1 MRMKVLGCV
10 AAVFWAAFGLAASG
24 LCDADVGDFARRD
37 GETSDAARILR
48 AVEEAGKGG
57 VVWFPRG
64 VYLIDRTLAVTNGV
78 SLRLHKSARLVAAAD
93 MDFVVDYS
101 GGVMEAGGGR
111 PGADHNLFVRGGE
124 IDGKGRASCLRVR
137 SFRRMEVSGLTLRN
151 GRRFG
156 LKVGAKELG
165 RTGGGYE
172 AVVRDVYCICDRPG
186 MAGNVG
192 LESELSDCHFV
203 DCFVIDYTVG
213 VRLRNSSCRLARCH
227 VWGGMVRNAAGQCEY
242 LKDSVA
248 FDLDNWDTLLDACY
262 ADTAK
267 VGFRV
272 RGHARIVNSAVFN
285 NYEVFKMDDP
295 LAIDHVDGN
304 LTVAN
309 CHFVKTSPHAR
320 LYRGA
325 SKYPL
330 RWRDNTLV
338 RFADK
343 ERRVVDEKL
352 ARDAQT
358 SKEGRR

>member
-1 MRMKVLGCV
+1 MNTQI
-10 AAVFWAAFGLAASG
+10 A
-24 LCDADVGDFARRD
+24 
-37 GETSDAARILR
+37 
-48 AVEEAGKGG
+48 
-57 VVWFPRG
+57 
-64 VYLIDRTLAVTNGV
+64 TL
-78 SLRLHKSARLVAAAD
+78 
-93 MDFVVDYS
+93 M
-101 GGVMEAGGGR
+101 
-111 PGADHNLFVRGGE
+111 
-124 IDGKGRASCLRVR
+124 R

-156 LKVGAKELG
+156 L
-165 RTGGGYE
+165 
-172 AVVRDVYCICDRPG
+172 
-186 MAGNVG
+186 
-192 LESELSDCHFV
+192 
-203 DCFVIDYTVG
+203 
-213 VRLRNSSCRLARCH
+213 
-227 VWGGMVRNAAGQCEY
+227 
-242 LKDSVA
+242 
-248 FDLDNWDTLLDACY
+248 
-262 ADTAK
+262 K

-343 ERRVVDEKL
+343 ERRIVDEKL

>member
-1 MRMKVLGCV
+1 MN
-10 AAVFWAAFGLAASG
+10 
-24 LCDADVGDFARRD
+24 
-37 GETSDAARILR
+37 T
-48 AVEEAGKGG
+48 
-57 VVWFPRG
+57 
-64 VYLIDRTLAVTNGV
+64 LIATL
-78 SLRLHKSARLVAAAD
+78 
-93 MDFVVDYS
+93 M
-101 GGVMEAGGGR
+101 
-111 PGADHNLFVRGGE
+111 
-124 IDGKGRASCLRVR
+124 R

-151 GRRFG
+151 GRRFV
-156 LKVGAKELG
+156 L
-165 RTGGGYE
+165 
-172 AVVRDVYCICDRPG
+172 
-186 MAGNVG
+186 
-192 LESELSDCHFV
+192 
-203 DCFVIDYTVG
+203 
-213 VRLRNSSCRLARCH
+213 
-227 VWGGMVRNAAGQCEY
+227 
-242 LKDSVA
+242 
-248 FDLDNWDTLLDACY
+248 
-262 ADTAK
+262 K

-343 ERRVVDEKL
+343 ERRIVDEKL

>member
-1 MRMKVLGCV
+1 MN
-10 AAVFWAAFGLAASG
+10 
-24 LCDADVGDFARRD
+24 
-37 GETSDAARILR
+37 T
-48 AVEEAGKGG
+48 
-57 VVWFPRG
+57 
-64 VYLIDRTLAVTNGV
+64 LIATL
-78 SLRLHKSARLVAAAD
+78 
-93 MDFVVDYS
+93 M
-101 GGVMEAGGGR
+101 
-111 PGADHNLFVRGGE
+111 
-124 IDGKGRASCLRVR
+124 R

-156 LKVGAKELG
+156 L
-165 RTGGGYE
+165 
-172 AVVRDVYCICDRPG
+172 
-186 MAGNVG
+186 
-192 LESELSDCHFV
+192 
-203 DCFVIDYTVG
+203 
-213 VRLRNSSCRLARCH
+213 
-227 VWGGMVRNAAGQCEY
+227 
-242 LKDSVA
+242 
-248 FDLDNWDTLLDACY
+248 
-262 ADTAK
+262 K

-343 ERRVVDEKL
+343 ERRIVDEKL
-352 ARDAQT
+352 TRDAQT

>member
-1 MRMKVLGCV
+1 MN
-10 AAVFWAAFGLAASG
+10 
-24 LCDADVGDFARRD
+24 
-37 GETSDAARILR
+37 T
-48 AVEEAGKGG
+48 
-57 VVWFPRG
+57 
-64 VYLIDRTLAVTNGV
+64 LIATL
-78 SLRLHKSARLVAAAD
+78 
-93 MDFVVDYS
+93 M
-101 GGVMEAGGGR
+101 
-111 PGADHNLFVRGGE
+111 
-124 IDGKGRASCLRVR
+124 R

-156 LKVGAKELG
+156 L
-165 RTGGGYE
+165 
-172 AVVRDVYCICDRPG
+172 
-186 MAGNVG
+186 
-192 LESELSDCHFV
+192 
-203 DCFVIDYTVG
+203 
-213 VRLRNSSCRLARCH
+213 
-227 VWGGMVRNAAGQCEY
+227 
-242 LKDSVA
+242 
-248 FDLDNWDTLLDACY
+248 
-262 ADTAK
+262 K

-309 CHFVKTSPHAR
+309 CYFVKTSPHAR

>member
-1 MRMKVLGCV
+1 MNTQI
-10 AAVFWAAFGLAASG
+10 A
-24 LCDADVGDFARRD
+24 
-37 GETSDAARILR
+37 
-48 AVEEAGKGG
+48 
-57 VVWFPRG
+57 
-64 VYLIDRTLAVTNGV
+64 TL
-78 SLRLHKSARLVAAAD
+78 
-93 MDFVVDYS
+93 M
-101 GGVMEAGGGR
+101 
-111 PGADHNLFVRGGE
+111 
-124 IDGKGRASCLRVR
+124 R

-156 LKVGAKELG
+156 L
-165 RTGGGYE
+165 
-172 AVVRDVYCICDRPG
+172 
-186 MAGNVG
+186 
-192 LESELSDCHFV
+192 
-203 DCFVIDYTVG
+203 
-213 VRLRNSSCRLARCH
+213 
-227 VWGGMVRNAAGQCEY
+227 
-242 LKDSVA
+242 
-248 FDLDNWDTLLDACY
+248 
-262 ADTAK
+262 K

-343 ERRVVDEKL
+343 ERRIVDEKL

-358 SKEGRR
+358 SKEERR

>member
-1 MRMKVLGCV
+1 MN
-10 AAVFWAAFGLAASG
+10 
-24 LCDADVGDFARRD
+24 
-37 GETSDAARILR
+37 T
-48 AVEEAGKGG
+48 
-57 VVWFPRG
+57 
-64 VYLIDRTLAVTNGV
+64 LIATL
-78 SLRLHKSARLVAAAD
+78 
-93 MDFVVDYS
+93 M
-101 GGVMEAGGGR
+101 
-111 PGADHNLFVRGGE
+111 
-124 IDGKGRASCLRVR
+124 R

-156 LKVGAKELG
+156 LK
-165 RTGGGYE
+165 
-172 AVVRDVYCICDRPG
+172 I
-186 MAGNVG
+186 
-192 LESELSDCHFV
+192 
-203 DCFVIDYTVG
+203 
-213 VRLRNSSCRLARCH
+213 
-227 VWGGMVRNAAGQCEY
+227 
-242 LKDSVA
+242 
-248 FDLDNWDTLLDACY
+248 
-262 ADTAK
+262 
-267 VGFRV
+267 GFRV

-343 ERRVVDEKL
+343 ERRIVDEKL

>member
-1 MRMKVLGCV
+1 MN
-10 AAVFWAAFGLAASG
+10 
-24 LCDADVGDFARRD
+24 
-37 GETSDAARILR
+37 T
-48 AVEEAGKGG
+48 
-57 VVWFPRG
+57 
-64 VYLIDRTLAVTNGV
+64 LIGTL
-78 SLRLHKSARLVAAAD
+78 
-93 MDFVVDYS
+93 M
-101 GGVMEAGGGR
+101 
-111 PGADHNLFVRGGE
+111 
-124 IDGKGRASCLRVR
+124 R

-156 LKVGAKELG
+156 LKVG
-165 RTGGGYE
+165 
-172 AVVRDVYCICDRPG
+172 
-186 MAGNVG
+186 
-192 LESELSDCHFV
+192 
-203 DCFVIDYTVG
+203 
-213 VRLRNSSCRLARCH
+213 
-227 VWGGMVRNAAGQCEY
+227 
-242 LKDSVA
+242 
-248 FDLDNWDTLLDACY
+248 
-262 ADTAK
+262 
-267 VGFRV
+267 FRV

-285 NYEVFKMDDP
+285 NYEVFRMDDP

-358 SKEGRR
+358 SKEDCR

>member
-1 MRMKVLGCV
+1 MN
-10 AAVFWAAFGLAASG
+10 
-24 LCDADVGDFARRD
+24 
-37 GETSDAARILR
+37 T
-48 AVEEAGKGG
+48 
-57 VVWFPRG
+57 
-64 VYLIDRTLAVTNGV
+64 LIATL
-78 SLRLHKSARLVAAAD
+78 
-93 MDFVVDYS
+93 M
-101 GGVMEAGGGR
+101 
-111 PGADHNLFVRGGE
+111 
-124 IDGKGRASCLRVR
+124 R
-137 SFRRMEVSGLTLRN
+137 SFRQMEVSGLTLRN

-156 LKVGAKELG
+156 L
-165 RTGGGYE
+165 
-172 AVVRDVYCICDRPG
+172 
-186 MAGNVG
+186 
-192 LESELSDCHFV
+192 
-203 DCFVIDYTVG
+203 
-213 VRLRNSSCRLARCH
+213 
-227 VWGGMVRNAAGQCEY
+227 
-242 LKDSVA
+242 
-248 FDLDNWDTLLDACY
+248 
-262 ADTAK
+262 K

-343 ERRVVDEKL
+343 ERRIVDEKL

-358 SKEGRR
+358 SKEERR

>member
-1 MRMKVLGCV
+1 MN
-10 AAVFWAAFGLAASG
+10 
-24 LCDADVGDFARRD
+24 
-37 GETSDAARILR
+37 T
-48 AVEEAGKGG
+48 
-57 VVWFPRG
+57 
-64 VYLIDRTLAVTNGV
+64 LIATL
-78 SLRLHKSARLVAAAD
+78 
-93 MDFVVDYS
+93 M
-101 GGVMEAGGGR
+101 
-111 PGADHNLFVRGGE
+111 
-124 IDGKGRASCLRVR
+124 R
-137 SFRRMEVSGLTLRN
+137 SFRRMEGSGLTLRN

-156 LKVGAKELG
+156 L
-165 RTGGGYE
+165 
-172 AVVRDVYCICDRPG
+172 
-186 MAGNVG
+186 
-192 LESELSDCHFV
+192 
-203 DCFVIDYTVG
+203 
-213 VRLRNSSCRLARCH
+213 
-227 VWGGMVRNAAGQCEY
+227 
-242 LKDSVA
+242 
-248 FDLDNWDTLLDACY
+248 
-262 ADTAK
+262 K

-343 ERRVVDEKL
+343 ERRIVDEKL

>member
-1 MRMKVLGCV
+1 MN
-10 AAVFWAAFGLAASG
+10 
-24 LCDADVGDFARRD
+24 
-37 GETSDAARILR
+37 T
-48 AVEEAGKGG
+48 
-57 VVWFPRG
+57 
-64 VYLIDRTLAVTNGV
+64 LIATL
-78 SLRLHKSARLVAAAD
+78 
-93 MDFVVDYS
+93 M
-101 GGVMEAGGGR
+101 
-111 PGADHNLFVRGGE
+111 
-124 IDGKGRASCLRVR
+124 R

-156 LKVGAKELG
+156 L
-165 RTGGGYE
+165 
-172 AVVRDVYCICDRPG
+172 
-186 MAGNVG
+186 
-192 LESELSDCHFV
+192 
-203 DCFVIDYTVG
+203 
-213 VRLRNSSCRLARCH
+213 
-227 VWGGMVRNAAGQCEY
+227 
-242 LKDSVA
+242 
-248 FDLDNWDTLLDACY
+248 
-262 ADTAK
+262 K

-295 LAIDHVDGN
+295 LAIDHVDGS

-320 LYRGA
+320 LYRGS

-343 ERRVVDEKL
+343 ERRIVDEKL

>member
-1 MRMKVLGCV
+1 MN
-10 AAVFWAAFGLAASG
+10 
-24 LCDADVGDFARRD
+24 
-37 GETSDAARILR
+37 T
-48 AVEEAGKGG
+48 
-57 VVWFPRG
+57 
-64 VYLIDRTLAVTNGV
+64 LIATL
-78 SLRLHKSARLVAAAD
+78 
-93 MDFVVDYS
+93 M
-101 GGVMEAGGGR
+101 
-111 PGADHNLFVRGGE
+111 
-124 IDGKGRASCLRVR
+124 R

-156 LKVGAKELG
+156 L
-165 RTGGGYE
+165 
-172 AVVRDVYCICDRPG
+172 
-186 MAGNVG
+186 
-192 LESELSDCHFV
+192 
-203 DCFVIDYTVG
+203 
-213 VRLRNSSCRLARCH
+213 
-227 VWGGMVRNAAGQCEY
+227 
-242 LKDSVA
+242 
-248 FDLDNWDTLLDACY
+248 
-262 ADTAK
+262 K

-295 LAIDHVDGN
+295 LAIDHVDGI

-309 CHFVKTSPHAR
+309 CHFVKTSSHAR

-343 ERRVVDEKL
+343 ERRIVDEKL

>member
-1 MRMKVLGCV
+1 MN
-10 AAVFWAAFGLAASG
+10 
-24 LCDADVGDFARRD
+24 
-37 GETSDAARILR
+37 T
-48 AVEEAGKGG
+48 
-57 VVWFPRG
+57 
-64 VYLIDRTLAVTNGV
+64 LIATL
-78 SLRLHKSARLVAAAD
+78 
-93 MDFVVDYS
+93 M
-101 GGVMEAGGGR
+101 
-111 PGADHNLFVRGGE
+111 
-124 IDGKGRASCLRVR
+124 R
-137 SFRRMEVSGLTLRN
+137 SFRRMEASGLTLRN

-156 LKVGAKELG
+156 L
-165 RTGGGYE
+165 
-172 AVVRDVYCICDRPG
+172 
-186 MAGNVG
+186 
-192 LESELSDCHFV
+192 
-203 DCFVIDYTVG
+203 
-213 VRLRNSSCRLARCH
+213 
-227 VWGGMVRNAAGQCEY
+227 
-242 LKDSVA
+242 
-248 FDLDNWDTLLDACY
+248 
-262 ADTAK
+262 K

-343 ERRVVDEKL
+343 ERRIVDEKL

-358 SKEGRR
+358 SKEERR